1 MTIDRVQV
9 VHVID
14 IVEAAAHTPPES
26 TSEWNRQF
34 VGASDRM
41 TDEMAKESELQKFVR
56 LGSQRVQ
63 HVALSLLAVHG
74 DIVIRLL

>member
-14 IVEAAAHTPPES
+14 IAEAAAHTPPES

-41 TDEMAKESELQKFVR
+41 TD
-56 LGSQRVQ
+56 
-63 HVALSLLAVHG
+63 
-74 DIVIRLL
+74 